1 LPLDKY
7 RKKRSAD
14 RTPEPFGRAS
24 EDRPHLFV
32 VQKHAAR
39 RLHYDFRLEWDGVLR
54 SWAVPQGPSP
64 DPADKRLAVEVE
76 DHPVEYADFE
86 GVIPGG
92 NYGAGPVIVW
102 DQGRWTPIGDPD
114 EGMREGKL
122 LFELRGYKLRG
133 RWTLVRMKP
142 KRRGSGAGE
151 MGSDSGKEWLLIKE
165 RDGWVR
171 RGDEAA
177 YAPESIFSGLT
188 LEELASG
195 AGRAAEIREA
205 LERLGAPRRRVR
217 AGDAAPML
225 AESRDAAF
233 TRPGWLWELKYDGF
247 RLLAGRHAGAA
258 ELRLRHGGDATA
270 TFPEIA
276 RTVSALPYEGF
287 VLDGEVVVLDESLR
301 PRFGL
306 LQKRALLQ
314 RGTDIR
320 RAAVDLPATLF
331 AFDLLAFEDFDL
343 RPLPLSER
351 KALLRR
357 ILPDAGPIRYA
368 DHFEERGEDLLG
380 AAGGLGLEGVVGKK
394 ADAPYRAGRSANWI
408 KVRLERTVDLA
419 VVGYTRP
426 EGGRGG
432 FGALHV
438 AYLRAGEPG
447 EDGGLVYAGRA
458 GTGFTEK
465 QLKDIH
471 ARLAKRERPTPPCVG
486 PLPSGRGHTW
496 VEPELVVEVRYREW
510 TDEGLLRHPV
520 FLRLRED
527 KRIEECIRES
537 SAGEPPAPAAA
548 PASPESDERIEKKVP
563 FSNRTKVFWPDEGY
577 TKGDLLDY
585 YRAIAPWLL
594 PHLRDRPIVMT
605 RYPDG
610 IAGKSFFQKDAPSFA
625 PEWMRLERV
634 WSEFAERE
642 IDYFVCD
649 DLESLLYVVNLGS
662 IPLHVWSSRVHSL
675 ERPDYCILDLDPKGA
690 PFVHVVQAAR
700 TIHDLCEEIGLPSFL
715 KTSGATGLHVL
726 LPLGG
731 QCTYAESRTLGEIL
745 ARVVEKELPETTTTE
760 RMLSS
765 RGGRVYLD
773 YLQNGHGKTIAG
785 PFSARPVPGATCS
798 APIPWSEAGPGLDPK
813 AFTIRSL
820 PARMERLG
828 EDPLATLLQLK
839 PDLPGAL
846 ASLAERAGTGAP
858 RRSAAKS
865 ARASAPRAGGRRRRP
880 RA

>member
-1 LPLDKY
+1 MPLEKY
-7 RKKRSAD
+7 RRKRSAD
-14 RTPEPFGRAS
+14 RTPEPFGRAG

-39 RLHYDFRLEWDGVLR
+39 RLHYDFRLEWGGVLR

-92 NYGAGPVIVW
+92 NYGAGEVIVW

-133 RWTLVRMKP
+133 TWTLVRMKSR
-142 KRRGSGAGE
+142 KKGDA
-151 MGSDSGKEWLLIKE
+151 GKEWLLIKE

-171 RGDEAA
+171 RGPDTA
-177 YAPESIFSGLT
+177 YSPESIFSGLT

-195 AGRAAEIREA
+195 AGRAAEIRAA
-205 LERLGAPRRRVR
+205 LERLKAPRRTVR
-217 AGDAAPML
+217 AADVGLML

-233 TRPGWLWELKYDGF
+233 TRPGWIWELKYDGF
-247 RLLAGRHAGAA
+247 RLLVGRHAGAA

-276 RTVSALPYEGF
+276 RAAAALPYDGF
-287 VLDGEVVVLDESLR
+287 VLDGEVVVLDANLR

-314 RGTDIR
+314 RRTDIQ
-320 RAAVDLPATLF
+320 RAAVELPATLF
-331 AFDLLAFEDFDL
+331 AFDLLGFEGFDL
-343 RPLPLSER
+343 RPLPLLER
-351 KALLRR
+351 KALLQRL
-357 ILPDAGPIRYA
+357 LPRAGPIRFA

-394 ADAPYRAGRSANWI
+394 ADAPYREGRSPNWV
-408 KVRLERTVDLA
+408 KVRLERTADLA
-419 VVGYTRP
+419 VVGYTKP
-426 EGGRGG
+426 EGGRNG
-432 FGALHV
+432 FGALHL
-438 AYLRAGEPG
+438 AYAREGEHKG
-447 EDGGLVYAGRA
+447 AGGLVYCGRA

-471 ARLAKRERPTPPCVG
+471 ARLRARERATPACAG
-486 PLPSGRGHTW
+486 PLPTGRGHAW
-496 VEPELVVEVRYREW
+496 VEPEIVVEVRYREW

-527 KRIEECIRES
+527 KKIEECVREEETVDE
-537 SAGEPPAPAAA
+537 APPPAAAVAPAA
-548 PASPESDERIEKKVP
+548 PVERAERTVP
-563 FSNRTKVFWPDEGY
+563 FSNLTKVFWPDEGY
-577 TKGDLLDY
+577 TKGDLLEY
-585 YRAIAPWLL
+585 YRAISPWLL

-625 PEWMRLERV
+625 PEWMRLERM
-634 WSEFAERE
+634 WSEHAERE
-642 IDYFVCD
+642 IDYFVCE
-649 DLESLLYVVNLGS
+649 DLESLLYVANLGS

-690 PFVHVVQAAR
+690 PFTHVVQAAR
-700 TIHDLCEEIGLPSFL
+700 TIHDLCEEIGLPSFI

-731 QCTYAESRTLGEIL
+731 QCTYTESRTLGEIL
-745 ARVVEKELPETTTTE
+745 ARVVEKELPETTTTA
-760 RMLSS
+760 RMLDS
-765 RGGRVYLD
+765 RGGRVYVD

-798 APIPWSEAGPGLDPK
+798 APLRWDEVGPRLDPK
-813 AFTIRSL
+813 AFTLKSL

-828 EDPLATLLQLK
+828 EDPLAPLLALK
-839 PDLPGAL
+839 PDLAGAL
-846 ASLAERAGTGAP
+846 TALAALAERARAP
-858 RRSAAKS
+858 RRVRPKAAKRT
-865 ARASAPRAGGRRRRP
+865 ARASAKRGAGRRRRP